1 MRKISKRLLA
11 LALAASMLLGNL
23 NVGVWAADLDGQPD
37 EPAVTEPKS
46 TEETTSAASEPTT
59 VESTPTETTV
69 PEVTVEKSTE
79 PEVTEETTVPEE
91 TEVTPMETEE
101 VTTEPTEPGYI
112 EGSERPYEYESE
124 IYIPVPP
131 MMLSLDDEPA
141 AVRYTVVI
149 LDTSGSMGT
158 QAMNTQKAAAIKFC
172 ESMMNAGGFNYIAL
186 VELNTNTKVLQ
197 SFTDNMM
204 TLRNVI
210 NNCYASGGTN
220 TGAAIKQAGDLLD
233 AVPAGLDAQ
242 RTVVLCSDGLA
253 QHGPSTPNGPYTSQD
268 VSSYYGHANTAYN
281 EASALKL
288 KGYTIYTLGFFHNIS
303 STYLGFGQR
312 FMKDIASSPDKCFNV
327 KTAADLNLS
336 FDQIAG
342 DLLIVAQGTCGTNLK
357 WVLRDT
363 GELTI
368 SGTGAMTNYSSASYA
383 PWYSFRSRITS
394 VTIEDG
400 VTSIGNR
407 AFYYYSTLKHAS
419 IPGSVKTIGDY
430 SFYYSGLLNADLPE
444 GVEGIGSYAFY
455 SCKSLESITIPSTVT
470 SFGSEAF
477 RNSGMKKVTLLCHDI
492 TIPNSTFFVE
502 NSISRTIREVHCA
515 SIADWI
521 SNTYGMFGGNPLEYA
536 AVPDLYLN
544 GERLTNLVIPEG
556 STSIGGRSFIQC
568 KSIVEVTLP
577 KSLTFIGSNSFE
589 ACSNIKKVNISD
601 MDSYLGINFGDNP
614 VAYSHSLYL
623 NGSPVT
629 KVKIPDGI
637 TTINNYTFY
646 NLQSLQSIE
655 IPDSVKSIGTAAFY
669 ACTDLTEVIMP
680 DSVSTVGVNSFANC
694 TSLRNVRFS
703 NSLSKIPQG
712 AFMNDTALTEVTL
725 GKKVSVLGGTSAAN
739 TFAFY
744 GCKNLETLTI
754 LYGQGVIDVRPD
766 YSDSST
772 DTSALKMAFST
783 ASLPKL
789 KTIYV
794 PATLVGAYQRAWGPY
809 LPSTISFELIYTD
822 DMIVN
827 AWAAEIG
834 YHSFKVRWDAVEGA
848 TSYNVYSGTKLLSN
862 TTDTSYVMSVSGEAT
877 AALFGVTAMI
887 DSKETELRSSTAQ
900 MILKPNFYATIG
912 ASNYVDASN
921 NSISVSLSPGHS
933 NQTLSALSVLNLEIE
948 VNGQQLDV
956 TKESTGKFSSQWNVT
971 PETVPAKTY
980 QMKFRVVDPYG
991 YAYVWTKDVMVDYST
1006 PSAVRNVT
1014 AMGDTN
1020 KIVLGWQIAA
1030 EAAVNSYKV
1039 YRSTDGQNYTL
1050 LKTVSGRS
1058 TLGYTDTAVTTGNTY
1073 YYYVV
1078 AATPLS
1084 AGLAAEA
1091 KKVSAAAMSDKEN
1104 PSVTSMTPET
1114 NTKHGKTVE
1123 IHATASDNIG
1133 VARIELYYAINGEHA
1148 GDEANDWQLVSTANA
1163 AKLDYTLD
1171 TTALEGSSLFLKAVA
1186 YDLVGNVSL
1195 PTYRTLAMDHF
1206 APDKVKGVT
1215 YAKDEKS
1222 GQPIVGA
1229 TYLQLTWDEFKDEN
1243 GNVDV
1248 AGFIVEQKQADGSYK
1263 VLSDNVKSIGYRVEN
1278 LQPDKSYTFRISAFD
1293 DVGNVGPCSDDFVA
1307 ATSSDTKAPVV
1318 TKINLVNGEYNRVVP
1333 VSFTVEDEFSVTKV
1347 ILQVSS
1353 DKNVWNDAM
1362 ELTFDGSK
1370 KSVEAEY
1377 ELSLA
1382 GYADGLL
1389 YVRAMAWDAAGNSAA
1404 SNSYGSFM
1412 VDKTPPAMPTDFTII
1427 LGMGELELNWKQGDD
1442 AYGYNLYRGLSAGNV
1457 TLLSGPMQYISY
1469 LDRDVQ
1475 ANTTYYYELAAVDK
1489 AGNESGRAVVS
1500 GAPVKD
1506 EINPHIKRF
1515 TPEEGAIGGSKV
1527 FAVNAEDNW
1536 KIANITATYQVN
1548 GGEAVA
1554 FIDQNFNGKS
1564 VTASKA
1570 IPMNLL
1576 HTGDTIKIHV
1586 VATDVSGNK
1595 IEDIYT
1601 YTIDVTAPVISNLA
1615 GQSGN
1620 GSITLTWNGGSEAD
1634 LDGYYIYRST
1644 ANGEYKL
1651 LATSGK
1657 ECSFVDNTVSTGV
1670 NYNYKVTAE
1679 DKLGNV
1685 SFAVVNNL
1693 RSSDVLAV
1701 LECEANMETDTEY
1714 VFSAAKSSAVN
1725 AIAKVEFDFGDG
1737 TTAQGTSAAH
1747 RFTAEGTYTVK
1758 VTVTDTE
1765 GNVGTAER
1773 QVVVTAYTAMG
1784 ELNVKVV
1791 SPEGSA
1797 MSGATVYFDYDNGLD
1812 NQKVTNG
1819 SGTASFKTPA
1829 GEYSVG
1835 VFYSAEYLPLRKS
1848 VVVYPGV
1855 KTDVTIVMT
1864 KQPVVTGSFNTQ
1876 RVEIDKLVGEYGIDP
1891 EEAANK
1897 EFVEV
1902 NVNMVFGEKP
1912 VSMVLVFDGWENFNY
1927 NKVKEYIID
1936 DRMLIPVPINPVNKI
1951 SSDGGSEA
1959 VPPPTFVAV
1968 LDVPVNASYEKEF
1981 FDVKLYIMNNADENF
1996 TVVDNVVKL
2005 NIPDGMTLVATPDTL
2020 GTPVATFGALSGQQ
2034 TKMLEWVFRG
2044 DKKGNYTLSANYTG
2058 LLQEFQQVLNAT
2070 FQTITPIRVYGNDA
2084 LRLNVDMSGKL
2095 EDKMITF
2102 TVGLENKTRESDPA
2116 TVYLPTLDVL
2126 TNLMEV
2132 TKRKV
2137 LDDGS
2142 LENVK
2147 KEEFSIELDKTFI
2160 REDGVDTP
2168 VTEVKEL
2175 KPGQQ
2180 YCKTYII
2187 TVGDEMAQYAQF
2199 LQAIVKETVTDMEIK
2214 FWSEGL
2220 ELEHNFVNYYSD
2232 NNATCYR
2239 DGTKTAKC
2247 DNDGCTAEWSVTD
2260 TDSRLKVPHHF
2271 VNGVCVNCDNGTDPR
2286 EKHKCDAVM
2295 SVKVEYLNRLGSP
2308 YKNAKTYSAKSV
2320 TAEVIEVQDYSMF
2333 SGYEFKGWELDGV
2346 VYSEEEIGAAIVAN
2360 IPADLELVGT
2370 TYTVQPKAIYEKSI
2384 EQYMVNVDG
2393 GTLGEG
2399 GTDGLFELDASLFVR
2414 ANEPAEGMYFDHWE
2428 MDGKTVSNAKI
2439 YYFYMPQRN
2448 ITLKAV
2454 YAEEEKEEL
2463 GTAMLGGI
2471 TGYPS
2476 KSQLLFSFKYTVP
2489 VGSRAAT
2496 SGLLATC
2503 NASDKDNLE
2512 LGKLSTATGNY
2523 TKTVSVTTTSKTYN
2537 WTKTSVTSDQIWY
2550 VRGYVTYTSPEG
2562 VKRTIYT
2569 PAYRATMEGFEVYD
2583 GDYDN
2588 D

>member
-11 LALAASMLLGNL
+11 LALAASMVLGNL
-23 NVGVWAADLDGQPD
+23 NLGVWASDLDVQPTETV
-37 EPAVTEPKS
+37 EPAVTEPMS

-69 PEVTVEKSTE
+69 PEETVEKSTE

-124 IYIPVPP
+124 IYIPAPP
-131 MMLSLDDEPA
+131 MMLSLDDEPAA

-158 QAMNTQKAAAIKFC
+158 SAMNTQKAAAIKFC
-172 ESMMNAGGFNYIAL
+172 ESMMSAGGTNYIAL
-186 VELNTNTKVLQ
+186 VELNTNTRVMQ
-197 SFTDNMM
+197 DFTMDIA
-204 TLRNVI
+204 TLRSVI
-210 NNCYASGGTN
+210 NGCVASGGTN
-220 TGAAIKQAGDLLD
+220 TGAAIKKAGELLNG
-233 AVPAGLDAQ
+233 VPAGLNAQ
-242 RTVVLCSDGLA
+242 KTVVLCSDGLA
-253 QHGPSTPNGPYTSQD
+253 QHGSSTSSGPYTSQD
-268 VSSYYGHANTAYN
+268 VSSYYGYANTAYN

-288 KGYTIYTLGFFHNIS
+288 KGYTIYTLGFFHSLSGKNL
-303 STYLGFGQR
+303 TFGQR
-312 FMKDIASSPDKCFNV
+312 FMKDIASSADKCFNV

-368 SGTGAMTNYSSASYA
+368 SGTGAMTNYSSASNA

-394 VTIEDG
+394 VVMEGDI
-400 VTSIGNR
+400 TSIGN
-407 AFYYYSTLKHAS
+407 
-419 IPGSVKTIGDY
+419 
-430 SFYYSGLLNADLPE
+430 
-444 GVEGIGSYAFY
+444 YAFDGY
-455 SCKSLESITIPSTVT
+455 P
-470 SFGSEAF
+470 
-477 RNSGMKKVTLLCHDI
+477 
-492 TIPNSTFFVE
+492 
-502 NSISRTIREVHCA
+502 
-515 SIADWI
+515 
-521 SNTYGMFGGNPLEYA
+521 
-536 AVPDLYLN
+536 
-544 GERLTNLVIPEG
+544 
-556 STSIGGRSFIQC
+556 
-568 KSIVEVTLP
+568 IVSV
-577 KSLTFIGSNSFE
+577 
-589 ACSNIKKVNISD
+589 V
-601 MDSYLGINFGDNP
+601 
-614 VAYSHSLYL
+614 
-623 NGSPVT
+623 
-629 KVKIPDGI
+629 
-637 TTINNYTFY
+637 
-646 NLQSLQSIE
+646 
-655 IPDSVKSIGTAAFY
+655 IPDSVTTIGSYSFRGTKLTVIDLPDNLTLLDKESFKNCTLLKDIQWPKLSSKFITEQDVFKGCTALERLELPENLFVKSMYLFNGCTGLTYVKLPDCFDGIPGAAFY
-669 ACTDLTEVIMP
+669 GCTNLKTIEHNGVATHYDLHALNGCSSLTEFIMP
-680 DSVSTVGVNSFANC
+680 DTVTRIDTYVFANC

-754 LYGQGVIDVRPD
+754 PYSQSVIAVRA
-766 YSDSST
+766 DSNSSGI
-772 DTSALKMAFST
+772 DTNALKTAFST

-809 LPSTISFELIYTD
+809 LPSTISFKPFYTE
-822 DMIVN
+822 DMVINPWSGDVGFH
-827 AWAAEIG
+827 AL
-834 YHSFKVRWDAVEGA
+834 KVVWDAVEGA
-848 TSYNVYSGTKLLSN
+848 SSYNVYKSNNLVGN
-862 TTDTSYVMSVSGEAT
+862 TTATSFVLSVDRSGAISGIPC
-877 AALFGVTAMI
+877 GVTAII
-887 DSKETELRSSTAQ
+887 DGKETVLQTSTLSL
-900 MILKPNFYATIG
+900 IYGGLNFGPTIG
-912 ASNYVDASN
+912 VSDYVDASHN
-921 NSISVSLSPGHS
+921 GITVNVSSV
-933 NQTLSALSVLNLEIE
+933 NFASVAALNLLIE

-971 PETVPAKTY
+971 PETVPAGTY
-980 QMKFRVVDPYG
+980 KMTFQVVDPYG
-991 YAYVWTKDVMVDYST
+991 EAMVWTRNVVVDYST

-1248 AGFIVEQKQADGSYK
+1248 AGFIVEQKLADGSYK

-1307 ATSSDTKAPVV
+1307 ATSSDIKAPVV
-1318 TKINLVNGEYNRVVP
+1318 TKINLVSGEYNRVVP

-1457 TLLSGPMQYISY
+1457 TLVFGPMQYISY

-1554 FIDQNFNGKS
+1554 FIDENFNGKS

-1576 HTGDTIKIHV
+1576 HTGDTLKIHV

-1758 VTVTDTE
+1758 VTVTDTK

-2095 EDKMITF
+2095 EDKKITF

-2271 VNGVCVNCDNGTDPR
+2271 VNGVCVNHDNGTDPR

-2295 SVKVEYLNRLGSP
+2295 SVKTEFLTRLGSP
-2308 YKNAKTYSAKSV
+2308 YGVKTFKAAETV
-2320 TAEVIEVQDYSMF
+2320 TASDIPFIAMAN
-2333 SGYEFKGWELDGV
+2333 GYTIKGWMLNGKLYAEDENGLTELARDINALFTQE
-2346 VYSEEEIGAAIVAN
+2346 YEM
-2360 IPADLELVGT
+2360 VGT
-2370 TYTVQPKAIYEKSI
+2370 ILTINPQAVYEK
-2384 EQYMVNVDG
+2384 EQTKFHVAVEG
-2393 GTLGEG
+2393 GTLA
-2399 GTDGLFELDASLFVR
+2399 DGSREDDFEIDEKVYVYAD
-2414 ANEPAEGMYFDHWE
+2414 PAEEGKFFDHWE
-2428 MDGKTVSNAKI
+2428 RNGVAVSNSTTYI
-2439 YYFYMPQRN
+2439 FFMPKE
-2448 ITLKAV
+2448 IVTLTACYGEKPKELLGSAV
-2454 YAEEEKEEL
+2454 LE
-2463 GTAMLGGI
+2463 TI
-2471 TGYPS
+2471 TGY
-2476 KSQLLFSFKYTVP
+2476 KEKNQLTFVFNYTNP
-2489 VGSRAAT
+2489 VGSRNVTA
-2496 SGLLATC
+2496 GLLATC
-2503 NASDKDNLE
+2503 NSADKN
-2512 LGKLSTATGNY
+2512 KLTLDEFPTRTGNY
-2523 TKTVSVTTTSKTYN
+2523 NKSKALSVTNYKYTWNKS
-2537 WTKTSVTSDQIWY
+2537 SVTADQVWF
-2550 VRGYVTYTSPEG
+2550 VRGYITYISPNG
-2562 VKRTIYT
+2562 VKNTIYT
-2569 PAYRATMEGFEVYD
+2569 DVYKATLDDFKVYD
-2583 GDYDN
+2583 ASIEAD
-2588 D
+2588 

>member
-1 MRKISKRLLA
+1 MRQISKRLIA
-11 LALAASMLLGNL
+11 LTLAAAMILGNL
-23 NVGVWAADLDGQPD
+23 NLGVWAEDLDEQPTGPVST
-37 EPAVTEPKS
+37 EATEP
-46 TEETTSAASEPTT
+46 E
-59 VESTPTETTV
+59 ETTV
-69 PEVTVEKSTE
+69 PETTVPETTVPETTDPETTVPETTE
-79 PEVTEETTVPEE
+79 PETTTAPSTDPEETEETTVPEE

-124 IYIPVPP
+124 IYIPAPP
-131 MMLSLDDEPA
+131 MMLSLDDEPAA

-158 QAMNTQKAAAIKFC
+158 SAMNTQKAAAIKFC
-172 ESMMNAGGFNYIAL
+172 ESMMSAGGTNYIAL

-197 SFTDNMM
+197 SFTDNMT

-220 TGAAIKQAGDLLD
+220 TGDAIKKAGELLD
-233 AVPAGLDAQ
+233 GVPAGLNAQ
-242 RTVVLCSDGLA
+242 KTVVLCSDGLA
-253 QHGPSTPNGPYTSQD
+253 EHGTSTTTGGPYYSSD
-268 VSSYYGHANTAYN
+268 VYCYGYANTAYN
-281 EASALKL
+281 NAASLKT

-303 STYLGFGQR
+303 SSYLGFGQR
-312 FMKDIASSPDKCFNV
+312 FMKDIASSADKCFNV

-368 SGTGAMTNYSSASYA
+368 SGTGAMTNYSSASNA

-394 VTIEDG
+394 VVMEGDI
-400 VTSIGNR
+400 TSIGN
-407 AFYYYSTLKHAS
+407 
-419 IPGSVKTIGDY
+419 
-430 SFYYSGLLNADLPE
+430 
-444 GVEGIGSYAFY
+444 YAFDGY
-455 SCKSLESITIPSTVT
+455 P
-470 SFGSEAF
+470 
-477 RNSGMKKVTLLCHDI
+477 
-492 TIPNSTFFVE
+492 
-502 NSISRTIREVHCA
+502 
-515 SIADWI
+515 
-521 SNTYGMFGGNPLEYA
+521 
-536 AVPDLYLN
+536 
-544 GERLTNLVIPEG
+544 
-556 STSIGGRSFIQC
+556 
-568 KSIVEVTLP
+568 IVSV
-577 KSLTFIGSNSFE
+577 
-589 ACSNIKKVNISD
+589 V
-601 MDSYLGINFGDNP
+601 
-614 VAYSHSLYL
+614 
-623 NGSPVT
+623 
-629 KVKIPDGI
+629 
-637 TTINNYTFY
+637 
-646 NLQSLQSIE
+646 
-655 IPDSVKSIGTAAFY
+655 IPDSVTTIGSYSFRGTKLTVIDLPDNLTLLDKESFKNCTLLKDIQWPQLSSKFITEQDVFKGCTALERLELPENLFVKSMYLFNGCTGLTYVKLPDCFDGIPGAAFY
-669 ACTDLTEVIMP
+669 GCTNLKTIEHNGVATHYDLHALNGCSSLTEFIMP
-680 DSVSTVGVNSFANC
+680 DTVTRIDTYVFANC

-703 NSLSKIPQG
+703 NSLSKIPQS
-712 AFMNDTALTEVTL
+712 AFMNDIALTEVTL
-725 GKKVSVLGGTSAAN
+725 GKKVSVLGGTSAAD

-754 LYGQGVIDVRPD
+754 PYGQGVIDVRPD
-766 YSDSST
+766 SGGSGT
-772 DTSALKMAFST
+772 NTSALKMAFST

-794 PATLVGAYQRAWGPY
+794 PVTLVGAYQRVWGPY
-809 LPSTISFELIYTD
+809 LPSTISFKPIYTD

-834 YHSFKVRWDAVEGA
+834 YRSFKVRWDAVEGA

-862 TTDTSYVMSVSGEAT
+862 TTDTSYVMSASDGAT

-887 DSKETELRSSTAQ
+887 DSKETVLRSSTAQ
-900 MILKPNFYATIG
+900 MILKPNFTATIG

-933 NQTLSALSVLNLEIE
+933 KQTLSALSVLNLEIE
-948 VNGQQLDV
+948 VNGQKLDV

-1078 AATPLS
+1078 AATPLT
-1084 AGLAAEA
+1084 AGLASEA
-1091 KKVSAAAMSDKEN
+1091 KKVSAVAMSDIEK
-1104 PSVTSMTPET
+1104 PAITSMTPAT

-1195 PTYRTLAMDHF
+1195 PMYRTLAMDHF

-1278 LQPDKSYTFRISAFD
+1278 LQPGKSYTFRISAFD
-1293 DVGNVGPCSDDFVA
+1293 DVGNVGPCSDDFAA

-1370 KSVEAEY
+1370 KNVEAEY

-1382 GYADGLL
+1382 GYTDGLL

-1506 EINPHIKRF
+1506 EINPHINRF

-1576 HTGDTIKIHV
+1576 HTGDTLKIHV

-1758 VTVTDTE
+1758 VTVTDTK

-2142 LENVK
+2142 LEFVN

-2187 TVGDEMAQYAQF
+2187 TVGDGVAQYAQF

-2214 FWSEGL
+2214 FWTGDMEV
-2220 ELEHNFVNYYSD
+2220 EHNFLNFYPD
-2232 NNATCYR
+2232 PDHPATCYR
-2239 DGTKTAKC
+2239 DGKLVSEC
-2247 DNDGCTAEWSVTD
+2247 DNDGCTAKWYKDD
-2260 TDSRLKVPHHF
+2260 TNSRLKVPHHF
-2271 VNGVCVNCDNGTDPR
+2271 VNGVCVNCDNGTDPSVV
-2286 EKHKCDAVM
+2286 HQCDAKL
-2295 SVKVEYLNRLGSP
+2295 SVKVEYLNRLGAPFS
-2308 YKNAKTYSAKSV
+2308 NAKTYPFESL
-2320 TAEVIEVQDYSMF
+2320 TAGLIEVQEFTMF
-2333 SGYEFKGWELDGV
+2333 NGYEFKGWELNGV
-2346 VYSEEEIGAAIVAN
+2346 VYAEDEIGAAIAAA
-2360 IPADLELVGT
+2360 IPTELEQIGL
-2370 TYTVQPKAIYEKSI
+2370 TYTVQPKSIYEKAT
-2384 EQYMVNVDG
+2384 ELYTVNAVGGKLGDG
-2393 GTLGEG
+2393 KTNGQ
-2399 GTDGLFELDASLFVR
+2399 FEMDTSLFVT
-2414 ANEPAEGMYFDHWE
+2414 ADEPESGMYFDHWE

-2448 ITLKAV
+2448 ITLKAF
-2454 YAEEEKEEL
+2454 YAEKEKEVL
-2463 GTAMLGGI
+2463 ATAALGGI
-2471 TGYPS
+2471 TAYPS
-2476 KSQLLFSFKYTVP
+2476 KSQLQFVFNFTDP
-2489 VGSRAAT
+2489 VGSRAVT
-2496 SGLLATC
+2496 CGLLATC
-2503 NASDKDNLE
+2503 NASDKDKLE
-2512 LGKLSTATGNY
+2512 LGKLPTATGNY
-2523 TKTVSVTTTSKTYN
+2523 TKTATVTTTSHRYT
-2537 WTKTSVTSDQIWY
+2537 WTKSSVTSNQIWY
-2550 VRGYVTYTSPEG
+2550 VRGYITYTSPEG
-2562 VKRTIYT
+2562 VKRTVYT
-2569 PAYRATMEGFEVYD
+2569 PAYRATMNGFEVYD
-2583 GDYDN
+2583 GDYSID
-2588 D
+2588 